1 MKAYLLNGV
10 VEHEFVEDGDSV
22 SEGEDTID
30 NKDTVSPSE
39 DGTRLMTGL
48 VEVDEALRIS

>member
-1 MKAYLLNGV
+1 M
-10 VEHEFVEDGDSV
+10 EDGDNV
-22 SEGEDTID
+22 SEGEDTIYD
-30 NKDTVSPSE
+30 NDTVIRLE

>member
-1 MKAYLLNGV
+1 MKAYPLNGV